1 MLGTQKMTGYT
12 IVLLSNS
19 PKLVG
24 IKRRKMKTIILLI
37 VVLLLAGCAPNYV
50 RIIKM
55 DANWLTGRTDGCQ
68 VETKGSMKNISVT
81 YEAGS
86 CSVIIEDKK

>member
-1 MLGTQKMTGYT
+1 
-12 IVLLSNS
+12 
-19 PKLVG
+19 
-24 IKRRKMKTIILLI
+24 MKTIILLI

-50 RIIKM
+50 RIVKM
-55 DANWLTGRTDGCQ
+55 DSSYFTGRADGCQ

>member
-1 MLGTQKMTGYT
+1 MDSQILALT
-12 IVLLSNS
+12 VSPNS
-19 PKLVG
+19 G
-24 IKRRKMKTIILLI
+24 EIKRRNMKTIILCI

-81 YEAGS
+81 YESNA
-86 CSVIIEDKK
+86 CSVIIEDNK

>member
-1 MLGTQKMTGYT
+1 
-12 IVLLSNS
+12 
-19 PKLVG
+19 
-24 IKRRKMKTIILLI
+24 MKTLAIIVMLVMLTT
-37 VVLLLAGCAPNYV
+37 GCAPNYV

-81 YEAGS
+81 YES
-86 CSVIIEDKK
+86 NVCSVIIEDKK

>member
-1 MLGTQKMTGYT
+1 MKNIAMLIAM
-12 IVLLSNS
+12 
-19 PKLVG
+19 
-24 IKRRKMKTIILLI
+24 
-37 VVLLLAGCAPNYV
+37 LLLLFLTGCAPNYV

-55 DANWLTGRTDGCQ
+55 SGNYFTGRADGCQ

-81 YEAGS
+81 YEANS

>member
-1 MLGTQKMTGYT
+1 
-12 IVLLSNS
+12 
-19 PKLVG
+19 
-24 IKRRKMKTIILLI
+24 MKTIILCI

-81 YEAGS
+81 YESGT
-86 CSVIIEDKK
+86 CSVIIEDK

>member
-1 MLGTQKMTGYT
+1 
-12 IVLLSNS
+12 
-19 PKLVG
+19 
-24 IKRRKMKTIILLI
+24 MKTLVIFIMLVMLS
-37 VVLLLAGCAPNYV
+37 GCAPNYV

-55 DANWLTGRTDGCQ
+55 SGNYFTGRADGCQ

-81 YEAGS
+81 YESGT

>member
-1 MLGTQKMTGYT
+1 
-12 IVLLSNS
+12 
-19 PKLVG
+19 
-24 IKRRKMKTIILLI
+24 MKKIATLI
-37 VVLLLAGCAPNYV
+37 AMLLLLTGCAPNYV
-50 RIIKM
+50 RIVKM

-81 YEAGS
+81 YEAKS